1 MAEDERNELM
11 RELRGMSAELRDGLR
26 LWQESIVVRRD
37 MDRVTL
43 ESRKQKQQ
51 MACEMHQLAMESQR
65 VYQQHLLEHGQHDHA
80 GHDSDL
86 ENHRIWREG
95 QQRPQQQNAA
105 PGRSLLF
112 FLGILFAGWLLWI
125 SVGLFEIQGILLNP
139 AAREPV
145 VRSQSTPPG

>member
-1 MAEDERNELM
+1 M
-11 RELRGMSAELRDGLR
+11 LR
-26 LWQESIVVRRD
+26 L
-37 MDRVTL
+37 
-43 ESRKQKQQ
+43 SRGSKRKKRT
-51 MACEMHQLAMESQR
+51 A
-65 VYQQHLLEHGQHDHA
+65 
-80 GHDSDL
+80 SDL

-105 PGRSLLF
+105 TGRSLLF